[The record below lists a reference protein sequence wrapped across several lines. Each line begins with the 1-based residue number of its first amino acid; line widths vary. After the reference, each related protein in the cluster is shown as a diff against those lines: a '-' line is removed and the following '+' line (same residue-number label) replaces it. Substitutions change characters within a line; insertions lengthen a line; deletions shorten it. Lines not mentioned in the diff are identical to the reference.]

1 MFAKLKNKPKLNI
14 SFHKIIRIS
23 YFIIFLAALFLFY
36 QASIFLYKN
45 FYEIITQSRIIVILQ
60 EKVAKESVNMK
71 KYGEIINKLEKKTS
85 PSQLGD
91 LKDPFDKPVN

>member
-71 KYGEIINKLEKKTS
+71 KYEEIMNKLEKKS
-85 PSQLGD
+85 FSLPLDG
-91 LKDPFDKPVN
+91 LKNPF